1 MDSDTI
7 KASGVNAMKQNTQIV
22 FLGTGAADWHGPDA
36 NGECRTYASVLV
48 DGHILVDCTASS
60 LVRMAELGINQADIT
75 DVLITHSHS
84 DHFELAAICEL
95 ARNRLNAAGNPLMVH
110 LEHSWVSQVH
120 IDDAVVSDLTVETR
134 FEIGPTCVTPLAAN
148 HIGDF
153 PGETALHFL
162 FDKQGTRWL
171 YATDGGW
178 LLTSTWHWLR
188 QRSLDCAVFDCTV
201 GMGHAG
207 DFRIFEH
214 NALPMVVEMVAAMR
228 RSQVLEDN
236 APVILTHLARTLH
249 PGQKLLESQLQP
261 PFRAAYDGFIQNL

>member
-1 MDSDTI
+1 ME
-7 KASGVNAMKQNTQIV
+7 QNTQIA

-36 NGECRTYASVLV
+36 NGECRTFASVLV

-60 LVRMAELGINQADIT
+60 LIRMVEMGFCQADVT

-84 DHFELAAICEL
+84 DHFEPAAIRDL
-95 ARNRLNAAGNPLMVH
+95 ARNHLNATGKPLTVH
-110 LEHSWVSQVH
+110 LEQSWANQ
-120 IDDAVVSDLTVETR
+120 IPFDDAVVSGLNIEKN
-134 FEIGPTCVTPLAAN
+134 FLIGPTCVTPLAAN
-148 HIGDF
+148 HIGTF
-153 PGETALHFL
+153 PGETALHFF
-162 FDKQGTRWL
+162 FDMQDTRWL

-178 LLTSTWHWLR
+178 LQTRTWQWLR

-201 GMGHAG
+201 GSGQEG

-214 NALPMVVEMVAAMR
+214 NALPMVVDMVAAMR
-228 RSQVLEDN
+228 KNQVLKDN

-249 PGQKLLESQLQP
+249 PGQKQLESQLQL